1 MNCVQT
7 FVTISIASC
16 VSICATALRHALRH
30 VLRHVLRHRAN
41 QESSLKV
48 FPIFDEE
55 EKWPKLNFIAKNF
68 STF

>member
-1 MNCVQT
+1 MNCVRT
-7 FVTISIASC
+7 FVTISFASC
-16 VSICATALRHALRH
+16 VSICATALRH